1 MRSVKVSGG
10 LKRGRGMTE
19 VGRAL
24 WVLSMPACVDISYA
38 MQELTREL

>member
-10 LKRGRGMTE
+10 LTRERGMTE
-19 VGRAL
+19 LGRAL

-38 MQELTREL
+38 TQELTGE